1 MKEFYKK
8 YVNVIVGTIFLLF
21 MFKGCQACQRSS
33 QLKWEKAKYESIV
46 DSINNDVEAKDSIIN
61 CLLDSINMY
70 KMMVKNEKDKNSIL
84 NEINKNQQENN
95 RALVRTN
102 EQLLKYEKSK

>member
-8 YVNVIVGTIFLLF
+8 YVNVIVCVLFLLF

-33 QLKWEKAKYESIV
+33 QLNWEKAKYESIV
-46 DSINNDVEAKDSIIN
+46 DSINNDLEAKDSIIN
-61 CLLDSINMY
+61 CLLDSISVY
-70 KMMVKNEKDKNSIL
+70 KMVAKSEKDKNSIL
-84 NEINKNQQENN
+84 NEINKTQQENN